1 MAHVVLI
8 DGHAVFRQA
17 LALLVDRLLG
27 LPITAQA
34 GSLVEGRRALPEG
47 ALVVV
52 DVALP
57 DGSGV
62 DLVRHLQQTPSVRR
76 ILALAPPADPEA
88 LAAAMN
94 AGADQALSTEVG
106 LDELMGTLAQLAA
119 EVRDG

>member
-34 GSLVEGRRALPEG
+34 GSLLEGRRVLPEG
-47 ALVVV
+47 NLVVV

-62 DLVRHLQQTPSVRR
+62 DLVRHLRQTRPYAASWRW
-76 ILALAPPADPEA
+76 PPPTDPDA
-88 LAAAMN
+88 LAAAMY
-94 AGADQALSTEVG
+94 AGTDRALSTEVG
-106 LDELMGTLAQLAA
+106 LDDLMRAMAQLAA
-119 EVRDG
+119 EVSHT